1 MKNILALIIAV
12 VIAVALTIFFSVDS
26 IDVVDRNIQKASVK
40 HVPTLKWVFSFKKN
54 FGITLTNCRA
64 SICL

>member
-26 IDVVDRNIQKASVK
+26 IDVVNRNIQKASVK
-40 HVPTLKWVFSFKKN
+40 HVPTLK
-54 FGITLTNCRA
+54 
-64 SICL
+64 

>member
-26 IDVVDRNIQKASVK
+26 IDVVDCNIQKASVK
-40 HVPTLKWVFSFKKN
+40 HVPTLK
-54 FGITLTNCRA
+54 
-64 SICL
+64 